1 MAKKNVIRNG
11 KQGCARWLAVLCV
24 IFSLTLMAG
33 LAGAASSS
41 SSKLASQ
48 TKQTQRQEA
57 PAADDSSA
65 QKTAQGESEETA
77 TEAATEAAVLSNL
90 VVKFLDVGQGD
101 ASLVEFPDGKTM
113 LIDTPTGES
122 STVTSALKADGRSGI
137 DWLVATHPD
146 ADHIGGLDGVIGGT
160 EVASVWAPE
169 VNSPTQTYTRF
180 LEAVANKGTGK
191 RAPRRRPS
199 ALRPTPT

>member
-1 MAKKNVIRNG
+1 MMGDVYGQEGRHSRREAG
-11 KQGCARWLAVLCV
+11 QGCARWLAVLCA

-33 LAGAASSS
+33 LAGAASPSS
-41 SSKLASQ
+41 SMSASQ
-48 TKQTQRQEA
+48 STQAQWQEA

-77 TEAATEAAVLSNL
+77 TEAATETAVLYNL
-90 VVKFLDVGQGD
+90 VVRFLDVGQGD

-146 ADHIGGLDGVIGGT
+146 AD
-160 EVASVWAPE
+160 
-169 VNSPTQTYTRF
+169 
-180 LEAVANKGTGK
+180 
-191 RAPRRRPS
+191 PS
-199 ALRPTPT
+199 EGSTA